1 MYRIYLLPK
10 DKMVM
15 IDLGTDRTIDS
26 YKLKSDSKNM
36 RISFYNRG
44 VGYEGAFATNVGD
57 GDLKTLPDEKSF

>member
-1 MYRIYLLPK
+1 
-10 DKMVM
+10 M

-57 GDLKTLPDEKSF
+57 GDLKTLPDEKKFIM